1 MDLRRSPNSDRDTNG
16 HDHGGGDDRCHGHD
30 RNRARDVHDRNRDH
44 AVDRDPAADDP
55 AVDRDPVADD
65 PAVDRDPADDPAVD
79 RDRDRDLQRRSLPE
93 TTKHLLPRR

>member
-1 MDLRRSPNSDRDTNG
+1 MGLRRTPNSDRDTNG

-30 RNRARDVHDRNRDH
+30 HNRARDVHDRNRDH
-44 AVDRDPAADDP
+44 AVDRDPPADDP
-55 AVDRDPVADD
+55 PVDD
-65 PAVDRDPADDPAVD
+65 PAVDRDPAADDPAVG